1 MWLLLIVK
9 EEVMCIYL
17 VTSLEHGAFRF
28 FNVL

>member
-17 VTSLEHGAFRF
+17 VTLFVYSIRCEKPI
-28 FNVL
+28 